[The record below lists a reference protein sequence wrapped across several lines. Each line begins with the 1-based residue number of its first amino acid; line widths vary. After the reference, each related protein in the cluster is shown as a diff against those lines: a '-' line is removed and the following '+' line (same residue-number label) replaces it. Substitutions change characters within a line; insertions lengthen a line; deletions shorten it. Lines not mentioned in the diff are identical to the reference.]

1 MAGIWRRVLSS
12 GMTPK
17 ERATATFEVVE
28 DELREISRWLY
39 ENPEI
44 AYEEYESSQRM
55 ARFLESHGFS
65 VTYPAY
71 GIATAFEATVGTS
84 GPRVVICCEYDALPA
99 VGHACGHN
107 IIATAAAGAG
117 VALAGLVEELGI
129 RVNVLG
135 TPAEEA
141 GGGKVDLINAG
152 ALKDTAA
159 AMMVHPEGR
168 SNTVDPAFLAI
179 QAYQVEFHGKPAHAS
194 GSPELG
200 INALDAVIQSYNSI
214 STLRQHLLPSDRV
227 HGIITHGGEVAN
239 VIPAYTRSEWM
250 IRATTEERLTE
261 IITKVMACFEAS
273 ATATGC
279 TLEVQPDGH
288 PFAEMLSNLTMV
300 GLFKQNAAALGR
312 TMVHFDTLKDQS
324 TGSSDMG
331 NISQLVPSIHPSLF
345 VDAGGADNHQPE
357 FAAATITPSGEQAL
371 RDGAI
376 GMAHT
381 IIDLAEQDLW
391 SSL

>member
-1 MAGIWRRVLSS
+1 MSL
-12 GMTPK
+12 K
-17 ERATATFEVVE
+17 ERATTAFRAVE
-28 DELREISRWLY
+28 DDLREISRWLY
-39 ENPEI
+39 ENPEV
-44 AYEEYESSQRM
+44 AYQEFESSRRL
-55 ARFLESHGFS
+55 AEYLERLGFT

-71 GIATAFEATVGTS
+71 GLDTAFEATVGSS

-107 IIATAAAGAG
+107 VIATAAVGAGA
-117 VALAGLVEELGI
+117 ALAGLADELGI
-129 RVNVLG
+129 RVTVLG

-152 ALKDTAA
+152 ALEDVAA
-159 AMMVHPEGR
+159 AMMIHPEGR

-239 VIPAYTRSEWM
+239 VIPSYTRSEWM
-250 IRATTEERLTE
+250 IRATTDERLVEVTA
-261 IITKVMACFEAS
+261 KVMACFEA
-273 ATATGC
+273 AARATGC
-279 TLEVQPDGH
+279 TVEITPEGH
-288 PFAEMLSNLTMV
+288 PFSEMTSNPTMV
-300 GLFKQNAAALGR
+300 DLFKTNSAALGR
-312 TMVHFDTLKDQS
+312 HMVHFDDLNDQS

-331 NISQLVPSIHPSLF
+331 NISQVVPSIHPSLF

-357 FAAATITPSGEQAL
+357 FAAATITPSGELAL
-371 RDGAI
+371 HDGAI
-376 GMAHT
+376 AMAHT
-381 IIDLAEQDLW
+381 IIDLAEMNLW
-391 SSL
+391 SEL